1 MKKTTAILSGF
12 LIAACGESHTV
23 QSAAEVAQT
32 VIELPEFNTYG
43 DAQMAVLLAFGMADF
58 DASAVSSVPLRD
70 GFGVIFGYGG
80 NVLVSVGEDGVIM
93 VDNQFPE
100 VHGAL
105 LNEVRKLGGEKV
117 DYVINTHWHFDHAE
131 GNRAFGPLG
140 AEIIA
145 HENSATYMAGDHNIN
160 LVLVQYPQQAYPPEA
175 RPDRSYSDTLD
186 LSLNGQDITLYNFGP
201 AHTTGDSQVYFR
213 TANILHMG
221 DVGNFTPSPFIDV
234 DNGGDIDGMIKTV
247 RAMLEIIDE
256 ETIIVPGHGDI
267 GNKSRLLE
275 FAQWLETVRAE
286 IAGLK
291 ADGKT
296 IEEIQAAYASGELEG
311 SIHPMLADRV
321 YHSVD

>member
-1 MKKTTAILSGF
+1 MRKSTAILAW
-12 LIAACGESHTV
+12 LLLAACGQTDSVESV
-23 QSAAEVAQT
+23 GEDAQA
-32 VIELPEFNTYG
+32 VIELPEFNTYS
-43 DAQMAVLLAFGMADF
+43 AEQMAVLSAFGMADF
-58 DASAVSSVPLRD
+58 EASAISTVPLRD

-100 VHGAL
+100 VHGVL
-105 LNEVRKLGGEKV
+105 LDEVRKLGGEKV

-145 HENSATYMAGDHNIN
+145 HENSATYMAGDHNVN

-186 LSLNGQDITLYNFGP
+186 LSLNGQEITLYNFGP
-201 AHTTGDSQVYFR
+201 AHTTGDSQVYFK
-213 TANILHMG
+213 TSNILHMG

-234 DNGGDIDGMIKTV
+234 DNGGDIDGMITTV
-247 RAMLEIIDE
+247 RAMLELIDE
-256 ETIIVPGHGDI
+256 ETIVVPGHGDI
-267 GNKSRLLE
+267 GNKARLVE
-275 FAQWLETVRAE
+275 YAEWLEAVRAE

-291 ADGKT
+291 AEGKT